1 MGMTRKEFLA
11 SLVKG
16 TAVGA
21 VAAGALAACG
31 GDDDGDGG
39 TAIDAPAGA
48 CSPTAAIGTNHGHS
62 LVVSAADIAAAADK
76 TYDIMGSSV
85 HTHSVTLTAA
95 HFASLAAGTMVM
107 TVSTTGS
114 AHTHSITVRCA

>member
-1 MGMTRKEFLA
+1 MGITRKEFLA
-11 SLVKG
+11 SLIKG

-48 CSPTAAIGTNHGHS
+48 CSPTATIGTNHGHS
-62 LVVSAADIAAAADK
+62 LIVSPADIAAAAEK
-76 TYDIMGSSV
+76 TYDIMGSSA

-95 HFASLAAGTMVM
+95 HFATLAGGTMVM
-107 TVSTTGS
+107 VVSTSGS
-114 AHTHSITVRCA
+114 SHTHSVTVRCA

>member
-31 GDDDGDGG
+31 GDDDGAATIDG
-39 TAIDAPAGA
+39 PPGA
-48 CSPTAAIGTNHGHS
+48 CSPTATIGTNHGHT